1 MAGTDRNGLV
11 LDLVR
16 FNGNTV
22 HASQYGSLLTT
33 LILSRDHSGEFM
45 NYIDSITNQ
54 FFFLIFFFIN
64 SRLSGCKKLYF
75 GETVF
80 IQRWKVASF

>member
-11 LDLVR
+11 LELVR

-22 HASQYGSLLTT
+22 HARQYGSLLTT

-54 FFFLIFFFIN
+54 FFF
-64 SRLSGCKKLYF
+64 
-75 GETVF
+75 
-80 IQRWKVASF
+80 

>member
-11 LDLVR
+11 LELVR

-22 HASQYGSLLTT
+22 HARQYGSLLTT

-45 NYIDSITNQ
+45 NYIGSITNHFFKK
-54 FFFLIFFFIN
+54 FFFY
-64 SRLSGCKKLYF
+64 K
-75 GETVF
+75 
-80 IQRWKVASF
+80 